1 MGAYPHSCPKPGT
14 RFCSKTRHGLESKHD
29 TPPRTVSMSDSTILL
44 FSSVNVKLWPYF
56 LMDGLSLQ
64 ESLTLGLLFNA
75 SLRRGAIDL
84 AIPNS

>member
-1 MGAYPHSCPKPGT
+1 
-14 RFCSKTRHGLESKHD
+14 
-29 TPPRTVSMSDSTILL
+29 MSDSTILL